1 MQIADVNGYYST
13 TFSPPITNNWYK
25 VKSHFKKKKKKKPIK
40 ENKLNH
46 FNIVDS

>member
-25 VKSHFKKKKKKKPIK
+25 VKSHVKKKKKKNQKK
-40 ENKLNH
+40 KKKFKNFK
-46 FNIVDS
+46 